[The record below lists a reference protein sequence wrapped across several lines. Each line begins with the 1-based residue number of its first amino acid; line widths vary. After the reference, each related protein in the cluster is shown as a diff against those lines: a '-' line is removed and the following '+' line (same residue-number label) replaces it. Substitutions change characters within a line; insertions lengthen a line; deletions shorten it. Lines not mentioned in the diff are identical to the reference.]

1 MGIDVTQLTP
11 EQRSKYI
18 HILKT
23 FPLFVK
29 EFFNKELRRWQEE
42 VVDSD
47 AKRFALRVSR
57 RGGKTELA
65 CMLILW
71 LCFTNGKTL
80 DPKRIKP
87 YKVLIMAPLE
97 THLNDIYQTMLDL
110 IGLSKD
116 FRESLVGKPTKS
128 ATELTFKNRAK
139 IKFLTAGTKSGMA
152 AMGIRGKEGDL
163 IWIDEADYCTDDD
176 MTSALAILSQSDK
189 IRFIITSTPS
199 GKRGMYY
206 QICTDP
212 IPRGF
217 QSFHYNCWQAIPDYE
232 EARDRQM
239 RALLG
244 PVRYEHEQL
253 AEFGSE
259 SFSVFKK
266 DKIDAARERDIH
278 WYTHSYRSHPTYGY
292 LMTGVRNKQH
302 PIVIGVDWDKYY
314 AATQIVVAQFERLT
328 DKDYYIRVIARHEIP
343 IGEYTLHNATKKLVE
358 LNELYHPDYI
368 YCDRGYGEGQI
379 ESLKVVGL
387 ENPETGLHEKVIGIH
402 FSQTV
407 DVRDPHTKITV
418 KDPIKPLMVNRLTQM
433 FDDDAIILNPN
444 DHFFSLELMEYQVK
458 RISQHGYPI
467 YTSKNEHAI
476 DALMLAVYGITEH
489 FLDMGNIESYA
500 EMLPIENIMKR
511 MPLASQNKSILP
523 QKFTADYEPPPPGY
537 VPSNT
542 YGLRGGGNSNIVTP
556 RFGGS
561 GFSRRPFTRG
571 Y

>member
-259 SFSVFKK
+259 SFSVFK
-266 DKIDAARERDIH
+266 
-278 WYTHSYRSHPTYGY
+278 
-292 LMTGVRNKQH
+292 
-302 PIVIGVDWDKYY
+302 
-314 AATQIVVAQFERLT
+314 
-328 DKDYYIRVIARHEIP
+328 
-343 IGEYTLHNATKKLVE
+343 
-358 LNELYHPDYI
+358 
-368 YCDRGYGEGQI
+368 
-379 ESLKVVGL
+379 
-387 ENPETGLHEKVIGIH
+387 
-402 FSQTV
+402 
-407 DVRDPHTKITV
+407 
-418 KDPIKPLMVNRLTQM
+418 NR
-433 FDDDAIILNPN
+433 PW
-444 DHFFSLELMEYQVK
+444 
-458 RISQHGYPI
+458 
-467 YTSKNEHAI
+467 
-476 DALMLAVYGITEH
+476 
-489 FLDMGNIESYA
+489 
-500 EMLPIENIMKR
+500 
-511 MPLASQNKSILP
+511 
-523 QKFTADYEPPPPGY
+523 
-537 VPSNT
+537 
-542 YGLRGGGNSNIVTP
+542 
-556 RFGGS
+556 
-561 GFSRRPFTRG
+561 
-571 Y
+571 